1 MTQPHTVHSFS
12 TLPPTSTPS
21 LPPTHLCKLH
31 PPLRQD
37 IIIQLSEQQQ
47 KPQYPPPHPPT
58 HTHPPYTHTH
68 PATSLHYLVNTHQV
82 IIKIT
87 QLCQQPPPPPH
98 THTQSTALTNTQPAP
113 HTSDSPPFA
122 NHPVTQPSL
131 TSKSIYN
138 HPTHCKPSPSEHIP
152 SHHRYHPILSTPIT
166 APTLHP
172 HRPLHTHTRST
183 DLTNTQP
190 APHTHTL
197 THPHSPTIQ
206 WPNHL
211 PPLSKYSHPTH
222 CTPSPSEHIPSHHH
236 YHPILS
242 TPITAPTLHPHRPLH
257 THTIHWPNHH
267 PASTTHT
274 LWLNPIPN
282 HPVTQP
288 PLTIKSKYSHPTHC
302 TPSPSE
308 NIPSHHPNHPTL
320 STIPWFNHIVNQL
333 SQHDTQSALPHPA
346 NTLIPPH
353 SPTGL
358 DISGNYSLPTFFR
371 NFTFFNIEYIEGLVQ
386 NCSLFIANALEILH
400 SCTKPSTFDLEDN
413 VAQIHLP
420 GWQF

>member
-1 MTQPHTVHSFS
+1 MNTYQVIIIIIQFCQH
-12 TLPPTSTPS
+12 PS
-21 LPPTHLCKLH
+21 LPP
-31 PPLRQD
+31 
-37 IIIQLSEQQQ
+37 
-47 KPQYPPPHPPT
+47 
-58 HTHPPYTHTH
+58 
-68 PATSLHYLVNTHQV
+68 
-82 IIKIT
+82 
-87 QLCQQPPPPPH
+87 
-98 THTQSTALTNTQPAP
+98 
-113 HTSDSPPFA
+113 
-122 NHPVTQPSL
+122 PS
-131 TSKSIYN
+131 
-138 HPTHCKPSPSEHIP
+138 IP
-152 SHHRYHPILSTPIT
+152 T
-166 APTLHP
+166 APY
-172 HRPLHTHTRST
+172 THTRST

-257 THTIHWPNHH
+257 THTIHWPSHH

-320 STIPWFNHIVNQL
+320 STIPWFSHIVNQL
-333 SQHDTQSALPHPA
+333 SQHGTQSALPHPA

-371 NFTFFNIEYIEGLVQ
+371 NFTFFNIEYIDGLVQ
-386 NCSLFIANALEILH
+386 NCSLSIANALDILH
-400 SCTKPSTFDLEDN
+400 SCTKPSIFDLEDN
-413 VAQIHLP
+413 VAQTHLP
-420 GWQF
+420 GWQFYLPWVSD